1 MSAYDTTTAAMVNR
15 HALWAV
21 KVKLFFAAVSLR
33 WDRFDVLKE
42 HRKIIERP
50 GSRLGEGARSKA
62 KPEQAEA
69 LPFLESM

>member
-1 MSAYDTTTAAMVNR
+1 MSAYDTTAAAMVNR

-21 KVKLFFAAVSLR
+21 KVKLFFAAISLR

-42 HRKIIERP
+42 HKKIIERRAT
-50 GSRLGEGARSKA
+50 RLGEGARSKA

-69 LPFLESM
+69 LPFPEAV